1 VLCSS
6 GNCYSCHTCLSVCPT
21 LWADTCHGLHR
32 CLLSCWFDLG
42 MHSFDIACV
51 YDLLL
56 CALLQSR
63 WPNYAGHERESSR
76 HSIEADLLRNEPA
89 YIPTDMGFYSG
100 CHLMYHYPNELLE
113 QGILFF
119 ESEIKVFPVFLD

>member
-1 VLCSS
+1 MRSS
-6 GNCYSCHTCLSVCPT
+6 
-21 LWADTCHGLHR
+21 
-32 CLLSCWFDLG
+32 
-42 MHSFDIACV
+42 DIACV

-56 CALLQSR
+56 CVLLQSR

-76 HSIEADLLRNEPA
+76 HSIEADLFRNEPA